1 MSPAPTG
8 EPKETTMPIKREHHF
23 QIWYAFL
30 ALLALFFFEDYLSA
44 VGTSTQTIPYSQFQ
58 DMLAQ
63 GKLDNLTIDAD
74 RIRGDFKTQQAGKPA
89 HFDTVRVDPALA
101 QSLRHTEVTF
111 AAAPPPG
118 WLLRALAWL
127 APIAI
132 FWVAWVF
139 LTQRMSSGLGNM
151 GGLMSIGRSRARS
164 YVETEI
170 KTTFADVAGQDEAK
184 AELQEIVEFLKA
196 PQRYGRLG
204 AHVPKGVLLV
214 GPPGTGKTL
223 IARAMAGASGVP
235 FFSISGSEFVEM
247 IVGVGAARVRD
258 MFAQAREK
266 APAIIFID
274 EIDALGGARSGPQV
288 GGGHDEKEQT
298 LNQLLSEMDGF
309 DPSTGLVILAATNR
323 PEVLDPALLRA
334 GRFDRQVLVDRPDR
348 KGRTEVLRIH
358 LAHVMLA
365 PAVDP
370 EQIAAITSGFTGADL
385 ANLVNEAALLATR
398 RNADDISF
406 RDFEEA
412 LERMVAGLEKR
423 NKLLGKHEREIVAH
437 HEMGHAIVSMALP
450 DTDPVHKISIIP
462 RGVAALGYTL
472 QRPLEE
478 HYLISRTELVHR
490 IAVLLGGRAAEQ
502 LVFRE
507 ISTGAADDL
516 VRATEIARSMV
527 VRFGMNKELGQ
538 VAYEPQRQSMLS
550 RPGFQEWQP
559 RAYGDETAVAI
570 DRAVREQIDEGYV
583 LANTVLQA
591 NRDLM
596 LRATESLLESETLD
610 GEQLDAIGSS
620 VVRAPTE
627 ARIPAPADSLAS

>member
-1 MSPAPTG
+1 
-8 EPKETTMPIKREHHF
+8 MPIKREHHF

-63 GKLDNLTIDAD
+63 GKLDNLTVDAD
-74 RIRGDFKTQQAGKPA
+74 RIRGDFKAPQAGKPA

-101 QSLRHTEVTF
+101 QSLGHAAVTF

-118 WLLRALAWL
+118 WLSRALAWL

-132 FWVAWVF
+132 FWVAWLF
-139 LTQRMSSGLGNM
+139 LSQRMSGGLGNM
-151 GGLMSIGRSRARS
+151 GGLMSIARSRART
-164 YVETEI
+164 YVETET
-170 KTTFADVAGQDEAK
+170 KATFADVAGQDEAK
-184 AELQEIVEFLKA
+184 GELQEIVEFLTA
-196 PQRYGRLG
+196 PERYGRLG

-223 IARAMAGASGVP
+223 IARAVAGESGVP

-258 MFAQAREK
+258 MFARAREK
-266 APAIIFID
+266 VPAIIFID

-358 LAHVMLA
+358 LAHVTLA

-370 EQIAAITSGFTGADL
+370 EQIAGITSGFTGADL

-398 RNADDISF
+398 RNAEDISF

-412 LERMVAGLEKR
+412 LERMVAGLGKR

-472 QRPLEE
+472 QRPLDE
-478 HYLISRTELVHR
+478 HYLMSRTELVHR
-490 IAVLLGGRAAEQ
+490 IAVLLGGRAAER
-502 LVFRE
+502 LVFQE

-538 VAYEPQRQSMLS
+538 VAYESQRQSMLS
-550 RPGFQEWQP
+550 RPGFPEWQP

-583 LANTVLQA
+583 LANAVLQA

-596 LRATESLLESETLD
+596 LRAAEHLLENETLD
-610 GEQLDAIGSS
+610 GEQLDTIGSS
-620 VVRAPTE
+620 VVRAPVE
-627 ARIPAPADSLAS
+627 ARRIPAPADSLAS